1 MASEKTEHLGL
12 TIYSDITDVYQREL
26 RQSYLENFKILDEAS
41 AQLEERILKN
51 AKDGMGAIENGTY

>member
-26 RQSYLENFKILDEAS
+26 RQSYLENFKILD
-41 AQLEERILKN
+41 
-51 AKDGMGAIENGTY
+51 